1 MIGGVHGGRRL
12 RAPGPEPPGRHHVP
26 LRTHPHGRT
35 RAVEAT
41 AFAADIAAKASSITG
56 VEVSTWQV
64 QFGAPLGTFIWTATV
79 EQTADMATAGDKLV
93 ADNGYLEAIL
103 AADHL
108 FDGHVEDA
116 IAEIVGTAGDGGHR
130 GEYATSVMAQCNAG
144 HIGDAMAFGLEMMEL
159 VHGATGRDGLFTR
172 GMYGPRPMPVMT
184 PAAGASCPSLPYMPQ
199 AASGVIFTLADTA
212 AQIDEGNPALAANP
226 DYLTKVDASADLFA
240 PGSGHGRL
248 SRRIA

>member
-1 MIGGVHGGRRL
+1 MYLFARTRTA
-12 RAPGPEPPGRHHVP
+12 APGRI
-26 LRTHPHGRT
+26 
-35 RAVEAT
+35 VEAT

-172 GMYGPRPMPVMT
+172 GMYGPWATV
-184 PAAGASCPSLPYMPQ
+184 AW
-199 AASGVIFTLADTA
+199 FTLADTA
-212 AQIDEGNPALAANP
+212 AQIDEGNAALAANP